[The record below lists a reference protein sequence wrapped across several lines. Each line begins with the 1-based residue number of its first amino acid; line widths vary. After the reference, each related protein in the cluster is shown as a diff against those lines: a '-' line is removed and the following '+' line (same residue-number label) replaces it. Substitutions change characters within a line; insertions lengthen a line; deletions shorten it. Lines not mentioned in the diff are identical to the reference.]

1 MGMGETSVV
10 EKQMSAGGTINEAT
24 IVKFGAD
31 DENVVAATAVSET
44 LVGVAQHAAASGE
57 RVRVMTSGISRLK
70 IGGTVTRG
78 DYVTTNGSA
87 QGVAAAPAGGTN
99 NGIIGIALQSG
110 VNGDIIRVQLAQ
122 GRIQG

>member
-10 EKQMSAGGTINEAT
+10 EKQIGAGGAINEFT

-44 LVGVAQHAAASGE
+44 LVGVAQATVVSGE
-57 RVRVMTSGISRLK
+57 RVRLMMSGISRVK

-78 DYVTTNGSA
+78 DYVTTNASA
-87 QGVAAAPAGGTN
+87 QGVAAAPAAGIN
-99 NGIIGIALQSG
+99 NGILGIALQSG
-110 VNGDIIRVQLAQ
+110 VTGDIIRVQLAQ